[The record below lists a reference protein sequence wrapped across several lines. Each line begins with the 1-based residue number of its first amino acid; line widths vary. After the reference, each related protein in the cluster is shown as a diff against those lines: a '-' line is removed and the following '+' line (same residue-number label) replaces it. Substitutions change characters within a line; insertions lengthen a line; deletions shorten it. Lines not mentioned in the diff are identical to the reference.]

1 MDNLRGV
8 GIMVGPPACVAKRAG
23 SILGCI
29 ALKTFTLF
37 LPWTQTEREF
47 SIPDVTS
54 FLVLNIFFELPL

>member
-1 MDNLRGV
+1 
-8 GIMVGPPACVAKRAG
+8 MVGPPACVAKRAG

-29 ALKTFTLF
+29 ALKSFTLF

-54 FLVLNIFFELPL
+54 FFVLNFFFGLPL